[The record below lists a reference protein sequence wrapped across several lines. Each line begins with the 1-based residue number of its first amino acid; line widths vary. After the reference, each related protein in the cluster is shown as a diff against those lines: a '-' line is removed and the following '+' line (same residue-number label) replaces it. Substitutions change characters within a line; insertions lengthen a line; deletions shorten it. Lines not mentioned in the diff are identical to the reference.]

1 MKGGR
6 IEMSEYMNMIENAL
20 TDKNPLKLILKGWME
35 DEAGI
40 VAVVYA
46 TTDSTKAR
54 NRIKELISAGN
65 EENYYMVYSVPFDTD
80 LTQIGHYPSI
90 EISKEDFE

>member
-1 MKGGR
+1 MTD
-6 IEMSEYMNMIENAL
+6 YMNMVEVAL
-20 TDKNPLKLILKGWME
+20 TDEQPLKLILKGWME
-35 DEAGI
+35 EGVGI

-46 TTDSTKAR
+46 TTDSNKAR
-54 NRIKELISAGN
+54 KRIKELASAAN

-90 EISKEDFE
+90 AISKEDFE